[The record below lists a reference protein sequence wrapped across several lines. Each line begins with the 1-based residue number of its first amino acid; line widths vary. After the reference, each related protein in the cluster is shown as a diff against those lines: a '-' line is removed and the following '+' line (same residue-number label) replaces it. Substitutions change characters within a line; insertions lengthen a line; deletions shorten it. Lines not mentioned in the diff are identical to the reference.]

1 MQTFQEQST
10 IKWRPNDHLSL
21 TLHFKP
27 SMKSRV
33 YSGIQIE
40 VWGLGEVQE
49 NVNFLVSY
57 VLKFKKDTFF
67 SYVIMLL
74 FLISY

>member
-1 MQTFQEQST
+1 
-10 IKWRPNDHLSL
+10 
-21 TLHFKP
+21 
-27 SMKSRV
+27 MKSRV

-40 VWGLGEVQE
+40 VWGLGEVEE

-67 SYVIMLL
+67 SYVIVIIFDLL
-74 FLISY
+74 LGYIRVVC

>member
-1 MQTFQEQST
+1 
-10 IKWRPNDHLSL
+10 
-21 TLHFKP
+21 
-27 SMKSRV
+27 MKSRV

-40 VWGLGEVQE
+40 VWGLGEVEE

-67 SYVIMLL
+67 SYVIVIIFDLPL
-74 FLISY
+74 GYIRVVC